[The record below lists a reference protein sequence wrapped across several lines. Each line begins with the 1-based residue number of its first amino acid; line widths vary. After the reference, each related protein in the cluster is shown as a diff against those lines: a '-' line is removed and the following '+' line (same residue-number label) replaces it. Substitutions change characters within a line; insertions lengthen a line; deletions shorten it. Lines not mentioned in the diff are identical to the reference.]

1 MPRPVHFD
9 ISAEDPQRA
18 LKFYQ
23 DAFGWTS
30 QKWDG
35 PMEYW
40 MLMTGDDKE
49 PGINGGLSPRD
60 AEDKTNVMNT
70 IQVECVETYSDKVKA
85 NGGQV
90 VRDKMPIPGVGYMA
104 FCQDTE
110 GNDFGIIQMDENA
123 AAPSA

>member
-23 DAFGWTS
+23 DAFGWTN

-49 PGINGGLSPRD
+49 PGINGGLSLRENGD
-60 AEDKTNVMNT
+60 MTAMNT
-70 IQVECVETYSDKVKA
+70 IQVECVDTYSDKVKA
-85 NGGQV
+85 SGGQV
-90 VRDKMPIPGVGYMA
+90 VREKSPIPGVGYMA

-110 GNDFGIIQMDENA
+110 GNAFGIIQMDASA
-123 AAPSA
+123 AAASA

>member
-1 MPRPVHFD
+1 MPRPVYFD
-9 ISAEDPQRA
+9 INAENPQRA

-23 DAFGWTS
+23 DAFGWKY

-60 AEDKTNVMNT
+60 SGENSTIMNT
-70 IQVECVETYSDKVKA
+70 IQVECVDTHIDKVKTSGA
-85 NGGQV
+85 RSPKKKTHPRRRLYGLLP
-90 VRDKMPIPGVGYMA
+90 RH
-104 FCQDTE
+104 
-110 GNDFGIIQMDENA
+110 
-123 AAPSA
+123 

>member
-9 ISAEDPQRA
+9 INADDPQRA

-30 QKWDG
+30 QKWEG

-60 AEDKTNVMNT
+60 ADDKTNVMNT
-70 IQVECVETYSDKVKA
+70 IQVECIETYSDKVKTS
-85 NGGQV
+85 GGQI
-90 VRDKMPIPGVGYMA
+90 VRAAMPIPGVGYMA

-110 GNDFGIIQMDENA
+110 GNHFGIIQMDENA
-123 AAPSA
+123 TPPSA

>member
-9 ISAEDPQRA
+9 ISAENPQRA

-40 MLMTGDDKE
+40 MLMTGNDKE

-70 IQVECVETYSDKVKA
+70 IQLA
-85 NGGQV
+85 NADLRSHRQ
-90 VRDKMPIPGVGYMA
+90 
-104 FCQDTE
+104 
-110 GNDFGIIQMDENA
+110 
-123 AAPSA
+123 

>member
-1 MPRPVHFD
+1 MSRPVHFD
-9 ISAEDPQRA
+9 ISAENPQRA

-49 PGINGGLSPRD
+49 PGINGGLSQRD

-70 IQVECVETYSDKVKA
+70 IQVECVEAYSDKVKA
-85 NGGQV
+85 SGGQV

-110 GNDFGIIQMDENA
+110 GNDFGIIQMDESA